1 MENLR
6 NLHNLVNQLTEH
18 ELIEFYNYLTTQFVS
33 KYDSLYLHP
42 DVPITQAVNHGNYM
56 DYLVRIGNHEGCRIL
71 ELGSREVTGKSD
83 ARERFS
89 KAEYIGFDYYPG
101 DNVDVCGDAHKL
113 SSYFSEPFDIIYSS
127 AVFEHLAMPWVVA
140 YEVAKCLKVNGIL
153 FIETHFSFSSHERPW
168 NFFQFSDMALK
179 VLFSSELGFEC
190 IEAGMFNPIIGRFS
204 SLAIDY
210 LQYKPVTGL
219 YCHSNFLG
227 KKIRAIDCCPDW
239 QALDP
244 AKLVE
249 GNEYPLPREI
259 AGQKTISLAIFPNWS
274 LWDKVGNLREEF
286 LEIII
291 ILGSHSSNFR
301 FNLWIHADEFLIEE
315 VSELISSW
323 VFEALEGDQY
333 LEAFTDNIEINFLDF
348 VKSSTNVY
356 KNKLD
361 FKVLLHTEDPLAVS
375 ALSVASVLIS
385 DLAAYCSQYVET
397 FKNFTLP

>member
-6 NLHNLVNQLTEH
+6 DLHNLVNQLTDH

-42 DVPITQAVNHGNYM
+42 DVPITQTVNHGNYM
-56 DYLVRIGNHEGCRIL
+56 DYLVSIGNHEGCRIL
-71 ELGSREVTGKSD
+71 EIGSREVTGKSD

-101 DNVDVCGDAHKL
+101 DNVDVWGDAHKL

-140 YEVAKCLKVNGIL
+140 YEVAKCLKVNGII
-153 FIETHFSFSSHERPW
+153 FIETHFSFSSHERPS

-227 KKIRAIDCCPDW
+227 KKIRDISSCPDW

-249 GNEYPLPREI
+249 GSQYPLPRQ
-259 AGQKTISLAIFPNWS
+259 ASGQKSISLAIFPNWS
-274 LWDKVGNLREEF
+274 LWNKVDDLRKEF
-286 LEIII
+286 LEIIT
-291 ILGSHSSNFR
+291 ILDSYSSNFR
-301 FNLWIHADEFLIEE
+301 FNLWIHADELMIEE
-315 VSELISSW
+315 ISELISSW
-323 VFEALEGDQY
+323 IFEALESEDCLG
-333 LEAFTDNIEINFLDF
+333 AFSDNTEIYFLDF
-348 VKSSTNVY
+348 VRSGTDDQA
-356 KNKLD
+356 NKLD
-361 FKVLLHTEDPLAVS
+361 FRVVLDTEDLLAVS
-375 ALSVASVLIS
+375 ALPVAGVPIS
-385 DLAAYCSQYVET
+385 NLQAYCSQHV
-397 FKNFTLP
+397 